1 VTTFE
6 KDQVIYDV
14 GDENQT
20 FFFVQKGF
28 VKVGSVTEDGHELI
42 YDVRKAGDIVGELCA
57 SGQLRRDRAVA
68 LERTEVIAVP
78 LGEVLDIVQKNR
90 HLLQELVQICCESLS
105 DAYDQLNTLAF
116 SDTVHRLVRVLLRL
130 GTQLGHTSGQRTEL
144 SAYLTQE
151 EISQM
156 VAARRE
162 RVSTAMNFL
171 RNRGNLAGLPRLL
184 PPIPWEA
191 WLDTSYRSKER
202 PSLSRRNQHFGA
214 NAIRVSKT
222 TKTKTSSPLTR
233 PTSLEML
240 KKSLRLAGEI

>member
-1 VTTFE
+1 MHFGVRNQVMDSRESLDSAADSGARNGALSSALATMFRGKLCDVVLWNRSVTMFE

-28 VKVGSVTEDGHELI
+28 VKVGSVTADGHELI

-57 SGQLRRDRAVA
+57 SGQRRSDRAVA
-68 LERTEVIAVP
+68 LERTQVIAVP

-116 SDTVHRLVRVLLRL
+116 SDTVHRLVRVLLKL
-130 GTQLGHTSGQRTEL
+130 GEQLGHNAGQKTEL

-171 RNRGNLAGLPRLL
+171 RNRGLVDYSHRGYLV
-184 PPIPWEA
+184 
-191 WLDTSYRSKER
+191 LDLQALQNY
-202 PSLSRRNQHFGA
+202 A
-214 NAIRVSKT
+214 D
-222 TKTKTSSPLTR
+222 
-233 PTSLEML
+233 
-240 KKSLRLAGEI
+240 

>member
-1 VTTFE
+1 MRFGVGNRKTGPREFVGSTVDSGARNGPLSSALAAMFRGKLCDVALWSRSVTIFK

-42 YDVRKAGDIVGELCA
+42 YHVRKAGDIVGELCA
-57 SGQLRRDRAVA
+57 SRQQRRDRAVA

-90 HLLQELVQICCESLS
+90 NLLQELVQTCCESLS
-105 DAYDQLNTLAF
+105 DAYDQLNNLAF
-116 SDTVHRLVRVLLRL
+116 SDIVHRLIRVLLRL
-130 GTQLGHTSGQRTEL
+130 GEQLGRSSGQRTEL

-156 VAARRE
+156 VVARRE

-171 RNRGNLAGLPRLL
+171 RNRGM
-184 PPIPWEA
+184 
-191 WLDTSYRSKER
+191 LDYSHRGYLVLDLQALQNYSD
-202 PSLSRRNQHFGA
+202 
-214 NAIRVSKT
+214 
-222 TKTKTSSPLTR
+222 
-233 PTSLEML
+233 
-240 KKSLRLAGEI
+240 

>member
-1 VTTFE
+1 MRSGVHNLKAEPREFVDSCPGSGARNGPLSSALAAMFRGKLCDVVLWNRSATVFE
-6 KDQVIYDV
+6 KDHVIYDV
-14 GDENQT
+14 GDEKQM

-42 YDVRKAGDIVGELCA
+42 YDVRKAGDVVGELCA
-57 SGQLRRDRAVA
+57 SGQQRRDRAVA

-90 HLLQELVQICCESLS
+90 NLLEQLVQICCESLS

-116 SDTVHRLVRVLLRL
+116 SDTVHRLARVLLRL
-130 GTQLGHTSGQRTEL
+130 GEQLGRSLGQRTEL

-162 RVSTAMNFL
+162 TVSTAMNFL
-171 RNRGNLAGLPRLL
+171 RHRGM
-184 PPIPWEA
+184 
-191 WLDTSYRSKER
+191 LDYSHRGFLILDLQALQNYTD
-202 PSLSRRNQHFGA
+202 
-214 NAIRVSKT
+214 
-222 TKTKTSSPLTR
+222 
-233 PTSLEML
+233 
-240 KKSLRLAGEI
+240 

>member
-1 VTTFE
+1 MRSGVHSPKAEPREFVDSCPNSGVRNGPLSSALATMFRGKLCDVVLWNRSVTTFE

-28 VKVGSVTEDGHELI
+28 VKVGSVTEDDHELI

-57 SGQLRRDRAVA
+57 SGPLRQDRAVA
-68 LERTEVIAVP
+68 LERTEAIAVP

-116 SDTVHRLVRVLLRL
+116 SDTVHRLVRVLLKL
-130 GTQLGHTSGQRTEL
+130 GEQLGHSSGQRTEL
-144 SAYLTQE
+144 SVYLTQE

-171 RNRGNLAGLPRLL
+171 RTRGLMNYSYGGYLV
-184 PPIPWEA
+184 
-191 WLDTSYRSKER
+191 LDLQALQNY
-202 PSLSRRNQHFGA
+202 A
-214 NAIRVSKT
+214 D
-222 TKTKTSSPLTR
+222 
-233 PTSLEML
+233 
-240 KKSLRLAGEI
+240 